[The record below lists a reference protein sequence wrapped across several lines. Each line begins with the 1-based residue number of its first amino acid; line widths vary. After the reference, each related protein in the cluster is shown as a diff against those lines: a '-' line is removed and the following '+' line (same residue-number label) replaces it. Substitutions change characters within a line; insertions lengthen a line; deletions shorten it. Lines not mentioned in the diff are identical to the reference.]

1 MNKVKSCE
9 NFIAAFEAKHAR
21 LLHPLLVSSWQRLH
35 TGNGDVLRVD
45 AALPPSIGT
54 STPVILLIVLRR
66 ILRRADLETMAWLND
81 IAAHLPDTNDSTVL
95 ITFGTESVGSK
106 LHSDCLAHQASYV
119 DLNGSLLLLGPEF
132 YIEHRVKRRP
142 AALGAEKKI
151 GNFGGEE
158 NKQLT
163 FDQRGFVKE
172 KPSFQRLIS
181 KPNGYRVL
189 VTLLEAS
196 RGSESPAI
204 RWTTR
209 MLAEK
214 AGLSTGGVQLVK
226 DQMKALGLVH
236 VDLRAFQFI
245 DPARALDLWTIY
257 YLGTFASENNLL
269 QTSVKAGEG
278 EVLDRRRLR
287 GGISTLWDQ
296 PKRNLSVIE
305 MHILSEIISGG
316 TADNLLQVIGGAT
329 RNNSTLASRETAVD
343 PNHLELPRYA
353 LSGSSV
359 ASFRLDQI
367 QGNVPSLQG
376 PSILHIPD
384 TRIDFWDG
392 NDVPFKESNPESD
405 LLRGE
410 TIVVAAKDSAGFRL
424 GCHPEYAVSFS
435 QGNSKGNS
443 KGNSARQVIPCT
455 LPVIF
460 ASDTQVF
467 IDLLRVLSASIAGG
481 GTLPTVSNTLD
492 INSLIT
498 LLRNFRHLILRQ

>member
-1 MNKVKSCE
+1 MNKVKSRE
-9 NFIAAFEAKHAR
+9 HFIAEFEAKHAR

-45 AALPPSIGT
+45 AVLPPSIGT

-81 IAAHLPDTNDSTVL
+81 IAANLPDTSNSTVL

-106 LHSDCLAHQASYV
+106 LHSDCLAHQVSYV
-119 DLNGSLLLLGPEF
+119 DLNGSSLLLGPDF
-132 YIEHRVKRRP
+132 YIEHRVERR
-142 AALGAEKKI
+142 ATALGEERKI
-151 GNFGGEE
+151 ENADGEE
-158 NKQLT
+158 NKKHT

-181 KPNGYRVL
+181 KPNGYRAL

-196 RGSESPAI
+196 QGSESPAI

-236 VDLRAFQFI
+236 VDQRAFQFI

-257 YLGTFASENNLL
+257 YLGTCAFENNLL
-269 QTSVKAGEG
+269 QTSHKAGEG

-287 GGISTLWDQ
+287 GGISILWNQ
-296 PKRNLSVIE
+296 PKRNLSTIGME
-305 MHILSEIISGG
+305 ILIEIISGSP
-316 TADNLLQVIGGAT
+316 ADNLLQVIGGAARST
-329 RNNSTLASRETAVD
+329 STLTGRETAVD
-343 PNHLELPRYA
+343 PSLPALPRYA
-353 LSGSSV
+353 LSGPSI

-392 NDVPFKESNPESD
+392 NDVPFNGSNPETD
-405 LLRGE
+405 LRRGE

-443 KGNSARQVIPCT
+443 TRQVIPCT
-455 LPVIF
+455 LPIIF

-467 IDLLRVLSASIAGG
+467 IDLLRVLSASITGAE
-481 GTLPTVSNTLD
+481 TLSTASYTLD

-498 LLRNFRHLILRQ
+498 LLRDFRHLILRH